1 MSLVNDHTSE
11 WRKRPINLLKVVT
24 SFVSQ
29 LTVGDDLTK
38 ISLPT
43 GFGLIQFRF
52 RRINQLE
59 ICHPFSMLEVMSHR
73 ELVCFS
79 VLFELNKHPEDAFE
93 RFLCVGY
100 GSLLS
105 LSSLIWSKHAVAG

>member
-29 LTVGDDLTK
+29 LTIGDDLTR

-43 GFGLIQFRF
+43 G
-52 RRINQLE
+52 
-59 ICHPFSMLEVMSHR
+59 
-73 ELVCFS
+73 
-79 VLFELNKHPEDAFE
+79 
-93 RFLCVGY
+93 LCV
-100 GSLLS
+100 LP
-105 LSSLIWSKHAVAG
+105 VALVHFQKFAIRFPCWK